1 MQQLRLL
8 FVAVFLSTLS
18 ACAAGPVQIKL
29 AAPATLPAIAVASS
43 APPTAPPTATPQ
55 DLETE
60 MAMPNATPEPDPAPA
75 TAQPTEPVPVTRML
89 FDFRDPNTVRTW
101 QNIDDPVMGGVSSSR
116 ITQGESFAVFGGRL
130 SLENNGGF
138 ASVRGRVVP
147 ADLGGFEKLIA
158 RVRGDG
164 KVYVCQLRTRDA
176 VYWLRFATRA
186 GEWQEFALPFAEFV
200 PTYFGVPRPNGTP
213 LNPAAIG
220 EYGFLIA
227 DKQAGPFLLEVEW
240 IVAG

>member
-1 MQQLRLL
+1 MQQRRLL
-8 FVAVFLSTLS
+8 FLALFLATLS

-29 AAPATLPAIAVASS
+29 AAPATLPAVAVASS

-60 MAMPNATPEPDPAPA
+60 TAMPNATPEPEPAP
-75 TAQPTEPVPVTRML
+75 AQPTEPAPVTRML

-147 ADLGGFEKLIA
+147 ADLTGFEKLVA

-164 KVYVCQLRTRDA
+164 KIYVCQLRTRDA
-176 VYWLRFATRA
+176 VYWLRFETRA
-186 GEWQEFALPFAEFV
+186 GGWQEFALPFAEFV

-227 DKQAGPFLLEVEW
+227 DKQEGPFTLEVAW

>member
-1 MQQLRLL
+1 MQPGRLL
-8 FVAVFLSTLS
+8 LAVFVGTLS
-18 ACAAGPVQIKL
+18 ACASSPVQIKM
-29 AAPATLPAIAVASS
+29 AARATLPAVAVSSS
-43 APPTAPPTATPQ
+43 AAPTAAPK

-60 MAMPNATPEPDPAPA
+60 TAMPNATPEPAPA
-75 TAQPTEPVPVTRML
+75 TAQPTEPAPETRML
-89 FDFRDPNTVRTW
+89 FDFRDPNTVRNW

-116 ITQGESFAVFGGRL
+116 ITQGESFAVFAGRL

-147 ADLGGFEKLIA
+147 ADLTSFEKLVA

-164 KVYVCQLRTRDA
+164 KIYVCQLRTRDA
-176 VYWLRFATRA
+176 VYWLRFETRA
-186 GEWQEFALPFAEFV
+186 GGWQEFALPFAEFV
-200 PTYFGVPRPNGTP
+200 PTYFGVPRPNSTP

-227 DKQAGPFLLEVEW
+227 DKQEGPFSLEVAW

>member
-1 MQQLRLL
+1 MQQRRLL
-8 FVAVFLSTLS
+8 LLAVFLATLS
-18 ACAAGPVQIKL
+18 ACAAVPVQIKL
-29 AAPATLPAIAVASS
+29 AAPATLPAVAVASS

-55 DLETE
+55 YLETE
-60 MAMPNATPEPDPAPA
+60 TAMPNATPEPAPA
-75 TAQPTEPVPVTRML
+75 TAQPTEPAPVTRML

-116 ITQGESFAVFGGRL
+116 ITQGDSFAVFGGRL

-147 ADLGGFEKLIA
+147 ADLTGFEKLVA

-164 KVYVCQLRTRDA
+164 KIYVCQLRTRDA
-176 VYWLRFATRA
+176 VYWLRFETRA
-186 GEWQEFALPFAEFV
+186 GGWQEFALPFEEFV
-200 PTYFGVPRPNGTP
+200 PTYFGVPRPNGAP

-220 EYGFLIA
+220 EYGFLIT
-227 DKQAGPFLLEVEW
+227 DKQEGLFSLEVAW

>member
-1 MQQLRLL
+1 MHQQRLL
-8 FVAVFLSTLS
+8 AAVFLATLS
-18 ACAAGPVQIKL
+18 ACASAPVQIKL

-43 APPTAPPTATPQ
+43 PPPTATPQ

-60 MAMPNATPEPDPAPA
+60 TAMPNATPEPAPA
-75 TAQPTEPVPVTRML
+75 TAQPTEPAPETRML
-89 FDFRDPNTVRTW
+89 FDFRDPNTVRYW

-116 ITQGESFAVFGGRL
+116 ITQGESFAVFAGRL

-147 ADLGGFEKLIA
+147 ADLTGFEKLVA

-164 KVYVCQLRTRDA
+164 KIYVCQLRTSDA
-176 VYWLRFATRA
+176 VYWLRFETRA
-186 GEWQEFALPFAEFV
+186 GGWQEFALPFAEFV
-200 PTYFGVPRPNGTP
+200 PTYFGAPRPNGTP

-227 DKQAGPFLLEVEW
+227 DKQEGPFSLEVAW

>member
-1 MQQLRLL
+1 MHQRPLL
-8 FVAVFLSTLS
+8 AAVFLATLS
-18 ACAAGPVQIKL
+18 ACASAPVQIKL

-43 APPTAPPTATPQ
+43 PPPTATPQ

-60 MAMPNATPEPDPAPA
+60 TAMPNATPEPAPA
-75 TAQPTEPVPVTRML
+75 TAQLTEPAPETRML
-89 FDFRDPNTVRTW
+89 FDFRDPNTVRYW

-116 ITQGESFAVFGGRL
+116 ITQGESFAVFAGRL

-138 ASVRGRVVP
+138 ASVRGRVAP
-147 ADLGGFEKLIA
+147 ADLTGFEKLVA

-164 KVYVCQLRTRDA
+164 KIYVCQLRTSDA
-176 VYWLRFATRA
+176 VYWLRFETRA
-186 GEWQEFALPFAEFV
+186 GGWQEFALPFAEFV
-200 PTYFGVPRPNGTP
+200 PTYFGAPRPNGTP

-227 DKQAGPFLLEVEW
+227 DKQEGPFSLEVAW

>member
-1 MQQLRLL
+1 MQPGRLL
-8 FVAVFLSTLS
+8 LAVFVGTLS
-18 ACAAGPVQIKL
+18 ACASSPVQIKL
-29 AAPATLPAIAVASS
+29 AARATLPAVAVSSS
-43 APPTAPPTATPQ
+43 AAPTAAPK

-60 MAMPNATPEPDPAPA
+60 TAMPNATPEPAPA
-75 TAQPTEPVPVTRML
+75 TAQPTEPAPETRML
-89 FDFRDPNTVRTW
+89 FDFRDPNTVRNW

-116 ITQGESFAVFGGRL
+116 ITQGESFAVFAGRL

-147 ADLGGFEKLIA
+147 ADLTSFEKLVA

-164 KVYVCQLRTRDA
+164 KIYVCQLRTRDA
-176 VYWLRFATRA
+176 VYWLRFETRA
-186 GEWQEFALPFAEFV
+186 GGWQEFALPFAEFV
-200 PTYFGVPRPNGTP
+200 PTYFGVPRPNSTP

-227 DKQAGPFLLEVEW
+227 DKQEGPFSLEVAW

>member
-1 MQQLRLL
+1 MQPRRLL
-8 FVAVFLSTLS
+8 LAVFVGALS
-18 ACAAGPVQIKL
+18 ACASSPVQIKL
-29 AAPATLPAIAVASS
+29 AARATLPAVAVASS
-43 APPTAPPTATPQ
+43 AAPTAAPK

-60 MAMPNATPEPDPAPA
+60 TAMPNATPEPAPA
-75 TAQPTEPVPVTRML
+75 TAQPTEPAPETRML
-89 FDFRDPNTVRTW
+89 FDFRDPNTVRNW

-116 ITQGESFAVFGGRL
+116 ITQGKSFAVFAGRL

-147 ADLGGFEKLIA
+147 ADLTSFEKLVA

-164 KVYVCQLRTRDA
+164 KIYVCQLRTRDA
-176 VYWLRFATRA
+176 VYWLRFETRA
-186 GEWQEFALPFAEFV
+186 GGWQEFALPFAEFV
-200 PTYFGVPRPNGTP
+200 PTYFGVPRPNSTP

-227 DKQAGPFLLEVEW
+227 DKQEGPFSLEVAW

>member
-1 MQQLRLL
+1 MQPLRFLMMVG
-8 FVAVFLSTLS
+8 VAALC
-18 ACAAGPVQIKL
+18 ACVAGPVPIKL
-29 AAPATLPAIAVASS
+29 AAPATLPAVAVA
-43 APPTAPPTATPQ
+43 PTAQPTAATQ
-55 DLETE
+55 VLETRT
-60 MAMPNATPEPDPAPA
+60 AMPNSTPEPAPA
-75 TAQPTEPVPVTRML
+75 TAQPTEPAPETRML
-89 FDFRDPNTVRTW
+89 FDFRDPNTVRNW

-116 ITQGESFAVFGGRL
+116 ITQGASFAAFAGRL

-227 DKQAGPFLLEVEW
+227 DKQAGPFSLEVEW

>member
-1 MQQLRLL
+1 MQQRHLL
-8 FVAVFLSTLS
+8 LAVFLATLS
-18 ACAAGPVQIKL
+18 GCASRPVQIKL

-43 APPTAPPTATPQ
+43 PPPTATPE

-60 MAMPNATPEPDPAPA
+60 IAMPNATPEPAPV
-75 TAQPTEPVPVTRML
+75 TAQPTEPAPETRML
-89 FDFRDPNTVRTW
+89 FDFRDPNTVRYW

-116 ITQGESFAVFGGRL
+116 ITQGESFAVFAGRL

-147 ADLGGFEKLIA
+147 ADLTGFEKLVA

-164 KVYVCQLRTRDA
+164 KIYVCQLRTRDA
-176 VYWLRFATRA
+176 VYWLRFETRA
-186 GEWQEFALPFAEFV
+186 GGWQEFGLPFAEFV
-200 PTYFGVPRPNGTP
+200 PTYFGAPRPYGTP

-227 DKQAGPFLLEVEW
+227 DKQEGPFSLEVAW

>member
-1 MQQLRLL
+1 MKPGRLL
-8 FVAVFLSTLS
+8 LAVFVGTLS
-18 ACAAGPVQIKL
+18 ACASSPVQIKL
-29 AAPATLPAIAVASS
+29 AARATLPAVAVSSS
-43 APPTAPPTATPQ
+43 AAPTAVPK

-60 MAMPNATPEPDPAPA
+60 TAMPNATPEPAPA
-75 TAQPTEPVPVTRML
+75 TAQPTEPAPETRML
-89 FDFRDPNTVRTW
+89 FDFRDPNTVRNW

-116 ITQGESFAVFGGRL
+116 ITQGESFAVFAGRL

-147 ADLGGFEKLIA
+147 ADLTSFEKLVA

-164 KVYVCQLRTRDA
+164 KIYVCQLRTRDA
-176 VYWLRFATRA
+176 VYWLRFETRA
-186 GEWQEFALPFAEFV
+186 GGWQEFALPFAEFV
-200 PTYFGVPRPNGTP
+200 PTYFGVPRPNSTP

-227 DKQAGPFLLEVEW
+227 DKQEGPFSLEVAW

>member
-1 MQQLRLL
+1 
-8 FVAVFLSTLS
+8 
-18 ACAAGPVQIKL
+18 
-29 AAPATLPAIAVASS
+29 
-43 APPTAPPTATPQ
+43 
-55 DLETE
+55 
-60 MAMPNATPEPDPAPA
+60 MPNATPEPAPA
-75 TAQPTEPVPVTRML
+75 TAQPTEPAPVTRML

-116 ITQGESFAVFGGRL
+116 ITQGDSFAVFGGRL

-147 ADLGGFEKLIA
+147 ADLTGFEKLVA

-164 KVYVCQLRTRDA
+164 KIYVCQLRTRDA
-176 VYWLRFATRA
+176 VYWLRFETRA
-186 GEWQEFALPFAEFV
+186 GGWQEFALPFEEFV
-200 PTYFGVPRPNGTP
+200 PTYFGVPRPNGAP

-220 EYGFLIA
+220 EYGFLIT
-227 DKQAGPFLLEVEW
+227 DKQEGLFSLEVAW